1 MLVRALFTSILGVL
15 VTLASGAG
23 AASWEDK
30 LQKIYPAAKA
40 EGKVIFNSRRISEVG
55 GKKGVAQFKK
65 RFPGID
71 IVFTGISGSK
81 LPARVML
88 EAKAGRISVDA
99 FRAGPDRARAL
110 ADKGLLLQVDPAAIT
125 DSPVKTFFGN
135 RFFKVSDHITNFA
148 YNTDLLKPAD
158 RPKTY
163 EDLLKPKFK
172 RRLILDARGGQI
184 SHLLSE
190 KIWDEGKF
198 WTFVKG
204 LKAHKPVWTARNSTA
219 MAKLTSGEGMIS
231 TASYVA
237 IQTLKKKGAPVEFL
251 FLSPSLSQVRAI
263 GIIKGSPH
271 PNAAKLLLGW
281 LLSPEGLK
289 ARDRYAVST
298 ITPGTKLYDR
308 VKASGA
314 KIVIE
319 EDIKQIRARGAV
331 GDKITTDWGVLSK
344 LKKKRKKKKK
354 KKKKKSS

>member
-1 MLVRALFTSILGVL
+1 MLVRALFASILGAL

-30 LQKIYPAAKA
+30 LKKIYPAAKA
-40 EGKVIFNSRRISEVG
+40 EGKLVFNSRRISEVG

-81 LPARVML
+81 LPARIIL

-99 FRAGPDRARAL
+99 FRSDPNRARTL
-110 ADKGLLLQVDPAAIT
+110 ADRGLLLQVDPAT
-125 DSPVKTFFGN
+125 LTTLPVKTFFN
-135 RFFKVSDHITNFA
+135 NSFFKVSDHITNFA
-148 YNTDLLKPAD
+148 YNTELVKAAD
-158 RPKTY
+158 RPKSY

-184 SHLLSE
+184 SHLLSRKVWGE
-190 KIWDEGKF
+190 DKF
-198 WTFVKG
+198 WKFVKA
-204 LKAHKPVWTARNSTA
+204 LKKQKPIWTARNSTA
-219 MAKLTSGEGMIS
+219 MAKLTSGEGYIS
-231 TASYVA
+231 TGSYVA
-237 IQTLKKKGAPVEFL
+237 IQTLKRKGAPVEFL
-251 FLSPSLSQVRAI
+251 FLSPSLSQTRGI
-263 GIIKGSPH
+263 GIIKGSKH

-298 ITPGTKLYDR
+298 ITPGTNLSDR

-314 KIVIE
+314 QVVIE
-319 EDIKQIRARGAV
+319 NTIKEIRARGKV
-331 GDKITTDWGVLSK
+331 GKKIAKEWGVLK
-344 LKKKRKKKKK
+344 GLKKKRKKRKKKKK
-354 KKKKKSS
+354 SS